1 MQVEEEAASALFRQS
16 QEKQLISSTEM
27 DDHNYRRKRE
37 SSLNF
42 THDFWK
48 GIEIKHG
55 KYWCK
60 NDN

>member
-1 MQVEEEAASALFRQS
+1 MHFSGSL